1 MIYNLHSYLGK
12 INKSGIEKIR
22 HGKLKSRHDDTSFYF
37 GFFLNN
43 IFCCFHFVYFRICFR
58 LDSTET
64 RPYET

>member
-37 GFFLNN
+37 GFCLNN
-43 IFCCFHFVYFRICFR
+43 IFVVFILFISEFV
-58 LDSTET
+58 LD
-64 RPYET
+64 